1 MQLLGWPSNY
11 IRSQLNTG
19 KQLTESI
26 KDEFT
31 RLRHNKEIQFVK
43 QDLQKESK
51 IAKEREKR
59 MERMKERLANRVE
72 YREQDDEEIK
82 SNLNNNP

>member
-26 KDEFT
+26 KDEFK

-43 QDLQKESK
+43 QDLQKEAK

>member
-26 KDEFT
+26 KDEFK